1 MSRNKNTKPKA
12 KTNKKTSHTPEYCK
26 AFPPQVDNVKMVGDY
41 GDTASNVRLY
51 LTQRLEELG
60 EKPYKKNGTLMCKLH
75 NEEGTQHLMITQR
88 GHSVWVRGSL
98 SKWGGYK
105 DEYQRYNLPREKIG
119 VVVREVLDRLGLP
132 AEWVK
137 VHSVEIGIDIL
148 VSGKITDYTRYL
160 RVAKGQKRIHKEK
173 ERTTHYQGSTQKLF
187 KVYDKGEEIG
197 ILLPEGMCLLRME
210 LTLKNGASCI
220 GKRLGLLLPLHASD
234 LEQDDTILSMIKQL
248 HAMIGDTQPKQVIR
262 TTGAVKDKPLEAAI
276 MLLRE
281 AYGDTAVSKLVDR
294 LQSEA
299 DAEED
304 KIKRKRLRDQ
314 ATKVQGLYSKLEA
327 SYWKKIRKEIDEA
340 CNATH
345 EHHRQR

>member
-1 MSRNKNTKPKA
+1 MSKNKKTKA
-12 KTNKKTSHTPEYCK
+12 KTKTKAKHAPEYCK

-105 DEYQRYNLPREKIG
+105 DEYQRYNLPRGRTG

-137 VHSVEIGIDIL
+137 VHSIEIGIDIL
-148 VSGKITDYTRYL
+148 VSGKITDYTQNL
-160 RVAKGQKRIHKEK
+160 RIAKGQKRIHKEK

-197 ILLPEGMCLLRME
+197 ILLPEGMCLIRME
-210 LTLKNGASCI
+210 LTLQNGASCI

-248 HAMIGDTQPKQVIR
+248 YAMIDDTQPKQVIR
-262 TTGAVKDKPLEAAI
+262 STGVVKDKPLEVAI

-281 AYGDTAVSKLVDR
+281 AYGDTAVSKLVDQ
-294 LQSEA
+294 LQSVA

-304 KIKRKRLRDQ
+304 KVKRKRLRDQ
-314 ATKVQGLYSKLEA
+314 ATKVQERYSKLEA

-340 CNATH
+340 CNVTH
-345 EHHRQR
+345 EHHRKR